1 MKQLLLIA
9 TISALVLSACDKQE
23 HPKSAAVSIATI
35 EAGTA
40 SSSVPVQLQVVGHYN
55 IVKYRGKFYACP
67 HGQEVNWEKDDVA
80 KLPGVLVADSQDKVI
95 AMLPR

>member
-1 MKQLLLIA
+1 MKQVLLIA
-9 TISALVLSACDKQE
+9 TISVLVLSACDKHE
-23 HPKSAAVSIATI
+23 IPKSPAASIATI

-40 SSSVPVQLQVVGHYN
+40 NSSVPVQLQVVGHYN

-80 KLPGVLVADSQDKVI
+80 KLPGVVVADSQDGVI
-95 AMLPR
+95 VMLPR